1 MKQEYME
8 AFTEVN
14 EIFKLMP
21 QELLE
26 KIPTKFRQ
34 VIQEEMDKKYITD
47 IKEPIEECELKD
59 ETIIILGLIYRDF
72 LCTPEERKILQ
83 EQDTKQ
89 LQDMQKKLEI
99 EMKEKYNPDNIFKN
113 RQETKK
119 EITKNSEEKSLTVI
133 SEEKWY
139 QKIFNII
146 KRIFKK
152 D

>member
-1 MKQEYME
+1 ME

-89 LQDMQKKLEI
+89 LQDMQKKLEM

-133 SEEKWY
+133 
-139 QKIFNII
+139 
-146 KRIFKK
+146 
-152 D
+152 

>member
-1 MKQEYME
+1 
-8 AFTEVN
+8 
-14 EIFKLMP
+14 
-21 QELLE
+21 
-26 KIPTKFRQ
+26 
-34 VIQEEMDKKYITD
+34 
-47 IKEPIEECELKD
+47 
-59 ETIIILGLIYRDF
+59 
-72 LCTPEERKILQ
+72 
-83 EQDTKQ
+83 
-89 LQDMQKKLEI
+89 MQKKLEI

>member
-72 LCTPEERKILQ
+72 LCTPEERRILQ

-89 LQDMQKKLEI
+89 LQDMQKKLEM

>member
-47 IKEPIEECELKD
+47 IKEPIEECELKG

-89 LQDMQKKLEI
+89 LQDMQKKLEM

>member
-34 VIQEEMDKKYITD
+34 IIQEEMDIKYITD

>member
-1 MKQEYME
+1 ME

-34 VIQEEMDKKYITD
+34 IIREEMDIKYITD

>member
-89 LQDMQKKLEI
+89 LQDMQKKLEM

-139 QKIFNII
+139 QKIFNLI
-146 KRIFKK
+146 KCIFKK

>member
-1 MKQEYME
+1 ME

-119 EITKNSEEKSLTVI
+119 EITKNSEEKSLTDI
-133 SEEKWY
+133 SEEK
-139 QKIFNII
+139 
-146 KRIFKK
+146 
-152 D
+152 

>member
-89 LQDMQKKLEI
+89 LQDMQKKLEM

>member
-1 MKQEYME
+1 ME

-89 LQDMQKKLEI
+89 LQDMQKKLEM

>member
-1 MKQEYME
+1 ME

-34 VIQEEMDKKYITD
+34 IIREEMDIKYITD

-89 LQDMQKKLEI
+89 LQDMQKKLEM

-119 EITKNSEEKSLTVI
+119 EITKNSEEISLTVI

>member
-1 MKQEYME
+1 ME

-34 VIQEEMDKKYITD
+34 IIQEEMDIKYITD

>member
-59 ETIIILGLIYRDF
+59 ETIIIL
-72 LCTPEERKILQ
+72 
-83 EQDTKQ
+83 
-89 LQDMQKKLEI
+89 
-99 EMKEKYNPDNIFKN
+99 
-113 RQETKK
+113 
-119 EITKNSEEKSLTVI
+119 
-133 SEEKWY
+133 
-139 QKIFNII
+139 
-146 KRIFKK
+146 
-152 D
+152 